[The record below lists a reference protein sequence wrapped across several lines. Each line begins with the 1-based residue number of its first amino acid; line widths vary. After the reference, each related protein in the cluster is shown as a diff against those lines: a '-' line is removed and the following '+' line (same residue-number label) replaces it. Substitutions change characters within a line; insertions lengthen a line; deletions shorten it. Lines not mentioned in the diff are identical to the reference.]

1 MRREEEYRR
10 QLHMVNSEVKK
21 RLDYHVCCSIIHQLV
36 CHIIVS
42 THTHTLKVEVE
53 TAIRKHEQEQLIKWL
68 TAQVIEAVKSK
79 KVNLLWCIEVDTAV
93 V

>member
-1 MRREEEYRR
+1 ML
-10 QLHMVNSEVKK
+10 LHHSSTSLSYYSE
-21 RLDYHVCCSIIHQLV
+21 H
-36 CHIIVS
+36 
-42 THTHTLKVEVE
+42 THAHAHTLKVEVE

-79 KVNLLWCIEVDTAV
+79 KVDLLWCIEVDTAV